1 MAQAFHSISD
11 FVSQVK
17 KFDLARANRY
27 EVLFFPPPIMQ
38 DHYTSSGESPKLL
51 SMFVEDV
58 LFPGLIIGTRAYRL
72 NNLNQQRATSIDFMG
87 DSIAFTIL
95 VDTSWTVK
103 DFIGDWMRKIVDP
116 VSREIEYPNEYYG
129 RINLFALNNQ
139 DEVVAEWQLEDVF
152 PRSMAPISG
161 SATNAQVLR
170 LPVSFAY
177 TRWRVIGGYDP
188 EGNPLS
194 YSADPQFQ
202 LDEDFTDD
210 LENVDQSIADIEA
223 DIAST

>member
-1 MAQAFHSISD
+1 MAWHSIND
-11 FVSQVK
+11 FITQVK
-17 KFDLARANRY
+17 SKDLARANRY
-27 EVLFFPPPIMQ
+27 EVFFTPPNIMLG
-38 DHYTSSGESPKLL
+38 HSTTSGESPRLL

-58 LFPGLIIGTRAYRL
+58 MFPGLLIGTRAYRL

-116 VSREIEYPNEYYG
+116 VSREIEYPGEYYG
-129 RINLFALNNQ
+129 EINLFALNNK
-139 DEVVAEWQLEDVF
+139 DDVVAEWRLEDVF
-152 PRSMAPISG
+152 PRSMAPLTA
-161 SATNAQVLR
+161 SASSAQVLR

-194 YSADPQFQ
+194 SSTDPQFE
-202 LDEDFTDD
+202 LNDD
-210 LENVDQSIADIEA
+210 LLNEVEDIADIEA
-223 DIAST
+223 SIAST

>member
-1 MAQAFHSISD
+1 MAGHSIND
-11 FVSQVK
+11 FITQVK
-17 KFDLARANRY
+17 SADLARANRY
-27 EVLFFPPPIMQ
+27 EVIFSPPNIMRG
-38 DHYTSSGESPKLL
+38 HSTSSGDSPRLL

-58 LFPGLIIGTRAYRL
+58 MFPGLIVGTRAYRL

-129 RINLFALNNQ
+129 RINLFALNNK
-139 DEVVAEWQLEDVF
+139 DDVVAQWQLEDVF
-152 PRSMAPISG
+152 PRSMAPITA

-188 EGNPLS
+188 EGEPLN
-194 YSADPQFQ
+194 YNNDPQFE
-202 LDEDFTDD
+202 LSDDFVDD
-210 LENVDQSIADIEA
+210 LQNVDQSIADIEA
-223 DIAST
+223 DI

>member
-1 MAQAFHSISD
+1 MAGHSIDD
-11 FVSQVK
+11 FITQVYSRG
-17 KFDLARANRY
+17 LARANRY
-27 EVLFFPPPIMQ
+27 EVIFSPPNIMRG
-38 DHYTSSGESPKLL
+38 HSTSSGESPRLL

-58 LFPGLIIGTRAYRL
+58 VFPGLLVGTRAYRL

-87 DSIAFTIL
+87 DSINFNIL

-129 RINLFALNNQ
+129 RINLFALN
-139 DEVVAEWQLEDVF
+139 DKDDVVAEWQLEDVF

-170 LPVSFAY
+170 MPVSFAY

-194 YSADPQFQ
+194 SSTDPQFE
-202 LDEDFTDD
+202 LNDD
-210 LENVDQSIADIEA
+210 LLNEVEDIAEIEA
-223 DIAST
+223 SIAST

>member
-1 MAQAFHSISD
+1 MAGHSIND
-11 FVSQVK
+11 FITQVK
-17 KFDLARANRY
+17 SKDLARANRY
-27 EVLFFPPPIMQ
+27 EVIFSPPNIMLG
-38 DHYTSSGESPKLL
+38 HSTSSGESPRLL

-87 DSIAFTIL
+87 DSIVFTIL

-139 DEVVAEWQLEDVF
+139 DKVVAEWQLEDVF
-152 PRSMAPISG
+152 PRSMAPIN
-161 SATNAQVLR
+161 ATSTSTEVLR

-194 YSADPQFQ
+194 SSTDPQFE
-202 LDEDFTDD
+202 LSDD
-210 LENVDQSIADIEA
+210 LLNEVEDIAEIEA
-223 DIAST
+223 SIAST

>member
-116 VSREIEYPNEYYG
+116 VSREIEYPKNYYG
-129 RINLFALNNQ
+129 TINLFALNNQ

-170 LPVSFAY
+170 MPVSFAY

-194 YSADPQFQ
+194 SSTDPQFE
-202 LDEDFTDD
+202 LSDD
-210 LENVDQSIADIEA
+210 LRNEVDDIADIEA
-223 DIAST
+223 SIAST

>member
-1 MAQAFHSISD
+1 MAGHSIDD
-11 FVSQVK
+11 FITQVYSRG
-17 KFDLARANRY
+17 LARANRY
-27 EVLFFPPPIMQ
+27 EVIFSPPNIMRG
-38 DHYTSSGESPKLL
+38 HSTSSGESPRLL

-58 LFPGLIIGTRAYRL
+58 MFPGLLIGTRAYRL

-87 DSIAFTIL
+87 DSITFNIL

-129 RINLFALNNQ
+129 RINLFALNDK
-139 DEVVAEWQLEDVF
+139 DEVVTEWQLEDVF
-152 PRSMAPISG
+152 PRSMAPLT
-161 SATNAQVLR
+161 ATSTSTEVLR

-194 YSADPQFQ
+194 SSTDPQFE
-202 LDEDFTDD
+202 LNDEFIDD
-210 LENVDQSIADIEA
+210 LQNVDQEIADIEA
-223 DIAST
+223 DI

>member
-1 MAQAFHSISD
+1 MAGHSIDD
-11 FVSQVK
+11 FITQVYSRG
-17 KFDLARANRY
+17 LARANRY
-27 EVLFFPPPIMQ
+27 EVIFSPPNIMRG
-38 DHYTSSGESPKLL
+38 HSTSSGESPRLL

-58 LFPGLIIGTRAYRL
+58 VFPGLLVGTRAYRL

-87 DSIAFTIL
+87 DSINFNIL

-129 RINLFALNNQ
+129 RINLFALN
-139 DEVVAEWQLEDVF
+139 DKDDVVAEWQLEDVF
-152 PRSMAPISG
+152 PRSMAPITG

-170 LPVSFAY
+170 MPVSFAY

-194 YSADPQFQ
+194 SSTDPQFE
-202 LDEDFTDD
+202 LSDD
-210 LENVDQSIADIEA
+210 LLNEVEDIAEIEA
-223 DIAST
+223 SIAST

>member
-116 VSREIEYPNEYYG
+116 VSREIEYPKNYYG
-129 RINLFALNNQ
+129 TINLFALNNQ

-170 LPVSFAY
+170 MPVSFAY
-177 TRWRVIGGYDP
+177 TRWRAIGGYDP

-194 YSADPQFQ
+194 SSTDPQFE
-202 LDEDFTDD
+202 LNDD
-210 LENVDQSIADIEA
+210 LLNEVDDIADIEA
-223 DIAST
+223 SIAST

>member
-1 MAQAFHSISD
+1 MAWHSIND
-11 FVSQVK
+11 FITQVK
-17 KFDLARANRY
+17 SKDLARANRY
-27 EVLFFPPPIMQ
+27 EVFFTPPNIMLG
-38 DHYTSSGESPKLL
+38 HSTTSGESPRLL

-58 LFPGLIIGTRAYRL
+58 MFPGLLIGTRAYRL

-116 VSREIEYPNEYYG
+116 VSREIEYPGEYYG
-129 RINLFALNNQ
+129 EIDLFALNNK
-139 DEVVAEWQLEDVF
+139 DEVVAEWRLEDVF
-152 PRSMAPISG
+152 PRSMAPLTA
-161 SATNAQVLR
+161 SASSAQVLR

-188 EGNPLS
+188 EGEPLNNNN
-194 YSADPQFQ
+194 DPQFDA
-202 LDEDFTDD
+202 DEDFVDD

-223 DIAST
+223 DI

>member
-1 MAQAFHSISD
+1 MAGHSIDD
-11 FVSQVK
+11 FITQVYSRG
-17 KFDLARANRY
+17 LARANRY
-27 EVLFFPPPIMQ
+27 EVIFSPPNIMRG
-38 DHYTSSGESPKLL
+38 HSTSSGESPRLL

-58 LFPGLIIGTRAYRL
+58 VFPGLLVGTRAYRL

-87 DSIAFTIL
+87 DSISFNIL

-129 RINLFALNNQ
+129 RINLFALN
-139 DEVVAEWQLEDVF
+139 DKDDVVAEWQLEDVF
-152 PRSMAPISG
+152 PRSMAPITG

-170 LPVSFAY
+170 MPVSFAY
-177 TRWRVIGGYDP
+177 TRWRAIGGYDP

-194 YSADPQFQ
+194 SNTDPQFE
-202 LDEDFTDD
+202 LSDD
-210 LENVDQSIADIEA
+210 LLNEVEDIAEIEA
-223 DIAST
+223 SIAST

>member
-1 MAQAFHSISD
+1 MAGHSIND
-11 FVSQVK
+11 FITQVYSRG
-17 KFDLARANRY
+17 LARANRY
-27 EVLFFPPPIMQ
+27 EVIFSPPNILRG
-38 DHYTSSGESPKLL
+38 HSTSSGESPRLL

-58 LFPGLIIGTRAYRL
+58 MFPGLLIGTRAYRL

-87 DSIAFTIL
+87 DSITFNIL

-129 RINLFALNNQ
+129 RINLFALNDK
-139 DEVVAEWQLEDVF
+139 DEVVTEWQLEDVF
-152 PRSMAPISG
+152 PRSMAPLT
-161 SATNAQVLR
+161 ATSTSTEVLR

-194 YSADPQFQ
+194 SSTDPQFE
-202 LDEDFTDD
+202 LSDD
-210 LENVDQSIADIEA
+210 LRNEVDDIAEIEA
-223 DIAST
+223 SIAST

>member
-1 MAQAFHSISD
+1 MAWHSIND
-11 FVSQVK
+11 FITQVK
-17 KFDLARANRY
+17 SKDLARANRY
-27 EVLFFPPPIMQ
+27 EVFFTPPKSMLG
-38 DHYTSSGESPKLL
+38 HSTTSGESPRLL

-58 LFPGLIIGTRAYRL
+58 MFPGLLIGTRAYRL

-87 DSIAFTIL
+87 DSITFNIL

-116 VSREIEYPNEYYG
+116 VSREIEYPGEYYG
-129 RINLFALNNQ
+129 TINLFALNNK
-139 DEVVAEWQLEDVF
+139 DDVVAEWQLEDVF
-152 PRSMAPISG
+152 PRSMAPLTA
-161 SATNAQVLR
+161 SASNAQVLR

-194 YSADPQFQ
+194 SSTDPQFE
-202 LDEDFTDD
+202 LSDD
-210 LENVDQSIADIEA
+210 LRNELDDIADIEA
-223 DIAST
+223 SIAST